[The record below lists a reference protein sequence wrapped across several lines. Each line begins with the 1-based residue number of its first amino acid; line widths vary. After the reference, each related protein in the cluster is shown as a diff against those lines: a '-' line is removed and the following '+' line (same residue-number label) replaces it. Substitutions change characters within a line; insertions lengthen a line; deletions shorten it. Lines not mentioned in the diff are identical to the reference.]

1 MKFKY
6 ILLITAI
13 VVSLNKTRAQHSL
26 QPTMANLV
34 NNIVPGAGGN
44 SNASTTCSKDTVYY
58 PYYKATAFQAINV
71 VNTST
76 SGNAFAQWY
85 PAPQNITVSGF
96 DFFAWAPNASTPVT
110 VTCNL
115 YNAGAD
121 SMPQGTP
128 VRSVTVSID
137 STFGGGL
144 LSVLKKTAQFS
155 TAYTT
160 NAPYVI
166 TIENS
171 STNNV
176 SVVANSWTATGGGNG
191 RGEWLSSV
199 RFSNNWVRSYNVN
212 VSSVQFNADFVL
224 MPHVVYTIAA
234 NFTVSNN
241 CVDNNSTINFSNSSS
256 PIFASGFYNRWVYFN
271 AAQNSYY
278 WNFGNGSSYSVN
290 PSRTYSTAGNYNV
303 LLTATQLGWIM
314 TCVDTH
320 STNLIATPA
329 APSIG
334 SNSPVCA
341 GDSIVLTSSPVSGG
355 TFSWTGPNSFVSN
368 KQDSTLRN
376 VNSSMG
382 GTYGA
387 TVSVGG
393 CTSQQSTLNV
403 TVNAVPSTPSASNNG
418 PLCTGQDLQLSTAA
432 VSSASY
438 SWTGPNSFTSTSQ
451 NPVVTAVTASNAG
464 VYAVRVIVNGC
475 ASQPGS
481 TTMSIGSAP
490 AAPSVS
496 NNGPLCQGQNLQL
509 TASNS
514 TNASYSW
521 TGPNS
526 FTSNQQNPSINGV
539 SSANAGTYSCTVTVS
554 GCGTSSAA
562 STSVSITSLPS
573 APTAGNNGPICDGKT
588 LSLTASTITGASYAW
603 TGPAG
608 FTSSNQNPVL
618 PSFNASMAGNYSVTA
633 TVSGC
638 GTSNAG
644 TTAVVYN
651 PGPSTPTVTSNGP
664 LCSGS
669 TLQLQATQITGTT
682 YAWTGP
688 NGFTSTLQNP
698 VVSNVSPANS
708 GSYSVTATIVNC
720 ATSPAGSIGVVVND
734 IPNSPN
740 VSNNSPVCSGAT
752 LNLQASNI
760 TGATYLWTGPNGYS
774 STLQNPSISNV
785 SGTNEGNYSVVAKVN
800 GCSSPTVNISA
811 VVNPKPNSPTAG
823 KNGPACEGGDLNL
836 TASSILNASYFWTG
850 PNGFTSFVQ
859 NPTVT
864 NLVAANSGTY
874 SVTASVANCAALP
887 STLNINVA
895 AKPTLATILGP
906 TLGTRNG
913 TSNYSVS
920 FTNGS
925 TYNWQITGG
934 NQISGGVTN
943 AITVQWADVAAG
955 SVSVTETNQEG
966 CVGNQV
972 TSNVGLWY
980 TGITPAP
987 NASITVYPNPV
998 KDVLYIKEV
1007 KEASTLVITNIIG
1020 KNVKEIKLTSG
1031 SQMIDVS
1038 DLPEGI
1044 YFLNFAEGITLK
1056 ISKIK

>member
-6 ILLITAI
+6 ILLITVI
-13 VVSLNKTRAQHSL
+13 VVSLSYVKAQHSL
-26 QPTMANLV
+26 QPSMVNLI
-34 NNIVPGAGGN
+34 NNIVPGGGN
-44 SNASTTCSKDTVYY
+44 SNSSTNCTKDTVYY

-85 PAPQNITVSGF
+85 PAPQNITITGF
-96 DFFAWAPNASTPVT
+96 DFFAWAPNASNPIT

-137 STFGGGL
+137 SAFGGGL
-144 LSVLKKTAQFS
+144 LSVLKKTVQFG
-155 TAYTT
+155 TAYTA

-191 RGEWLSSV
+191 RSEWLSSV
-199 RFSNNWVRSYNVN
+199 RFSNNWIRSYNVN

-256 PIFASGFYNRWVYFN
+256 PILTSGFYNRWVYFN

-290 PSRTYSTAGNYNV
+290 PSRAYSTAGNYNV

-320 STNLIATPA
+320 STNLVATPT

-334 SNSPVCA
+334 SNSPVCT
-341 GDSIVLTSSPVSGG
+341 GDSIVLTSNPVSGG
-355 TFSWTGPNSFVSN
+355 TFNWTGPNSFMST
-368 KQDSTLRN
+368 KKDSTLRN
-376 VNSSMG
+376 VNSSMA

-393 CTSQQSTLNV
+393 CTSQQSTINV
-403 TVNAVPSTPSASNNG
+403 IVNTVPNTPSASNNG

-432 VSSASY
+432 VSNASY
-438 SWTGPNSFTSTSQ
+438 SWTGPSSFTSTSQ

-475 ASQPGS
+475 VSQPGS
-481 TTMSIGSAP
+481 TTMSIGTAP

-539 SSANAGTYSCTVTVS
+539 SSSNAGTYSCTVTVT

-562 STSVSITSLPS
+562 STSVSITSLPT
-573 APTAGNNGPICDGKT
+573 APTAGNNGPVCDGKT
-588 LSLTASTITGASYAW
+588 LSLTASTITGATYAW

-608 FTSSNQNPVL
+608 FSSSNQNPVL

-644 TTAVVYN
+644 TTTVGYN
-651 PGPSTPTVTSNGP
+651 PGPSTPTVTSNAP
-664 LCSGS
+664 LCTGS
-669 TLQLQATQITGTT
+669 TLQLQATQVTGAT

-708 GSYSVTATIVNC
+708 GSYSVTATIANC
-720 ATSPAGSIGVVVND
+720 ATSPAGNIGVLVND
-734 IPNSPN
+734 IPNSPT

-760 TGATYLWTGPNGYS
+760 TGATYLWTGPNGYT

-785 SGTNEGNYSVVAKVN
+785 NQTNEGNYSVVAKVS

-811 VVNPKPNSPTAG
+811 VVNPKPNSPAAN

-836 TASSILNASYFWTG
+836 TATPIANASYFWIG

-859 NPTVT
+859 NPTIT
-864 NLVAANSGTY
+864 NLVAANSGMY
-874 SVTASVANCAALP
+874 SVTASVANCSALP
-887 STLNINVA
+887 SSLNVNVA
-895 AKPTLATILGP
+895 AMPTLSAILGP
-906 TLGTRNG
+906 TRSTRNG
-913 TSNYSVS
+913 SANYSVP

-925 TYNWQITGG
+925 IYTWQITGG

-943 AITVQWADVAAG
+943 AITVQWADVGVG

-972 TSNVGLWY
+972 TANVGLWY
-980 TGITPAP
+980 TGIAPGP
-987 NASITVYPNPV
+987 NAGIAVYPNPV
-998 KDVLYIKEV
+998 KEVLYINHIQ
-1007 KEASTLVITNIIG
+1007 EATTLFITNIIG
-1020 KNVKEIKLTSG
+1020 KNVKEMKLISG
-1031 SQMIDVS
+1031 SQTVDVS

-1044 YFLNFAEGITLK
+1044 YFLNFAEGFTLK

>member
-6 ILLITAI
+6 ILLITVI
-13 VVSLNKTRAQHSL
+13 VVSLSYVKAQHSL
-26 QPTMANLV
+26 QPSMVNLI
-34 NNIVPGAGGN
+34 NNIVPGGGN
-44 SNASTTCSKDTVYY
+44 SNSSTTCTKDTVYY

-85 PAPQNITVSGF
+85 PAPQNITISGF
-96 DFFAWAPNASTPVT
+96 DFFAWAPNASNPIT

-137 STFGGGL
+137 SAFGGGL
-144 LSVLKKTAQFS
+144 LSVLKKTVQFG
-155 TAYTT
+155 TAYTA

-191 RGEWLSSV
+191 RSEWLSSV
-199 RFSNNWVRSYNVN
+199 RFSNNWIRSYNVN

-256 PIFASGFYNRWVYFN
+256 PILTSGFYNRWVYFN

-290 PSRTYSTAGNYNV
+290 PSRAYSTAGNYNV

-320 STNLIATPA
+320 STNLVATPT

-334 SNSPVCA
+334 SNSPVCT
-341 GDSIVLTSSPVSGG
+341 GDSIVLTSNPVSGG
-355 TFSWTGPNSFVSN
+355 TFNWTGPNSFMST
-368 KQDSTLRN
+368 KKDSTLRN
-376 VNSSMG
+376 VNSSMA

-393 CTSQQSTLNV
+393 CTSQQSTINV
-403 TVNAVPSTPSASNNG
+403 IVNTVPNTPSASNNG

-432 VSSASY
+432 VSNASY
-438 SWTGPNSFTSTSQ
+438 SWTGPSSFTSTSQ

-475 ASQPGS
+475 VSQPGS
-481 TTMSIGSAP
+481 TTMSIGTAP

-539 SSANAGTYSCTVTVS
+539 SSSNAGTYSCTVTVS

-562 STSVSITSLPS
+562 STSVSITSLPT
-573 APTAGNNGPICDGKT
+573 APTAGNNGPVCDGKT
-588 LSLTASTITGASYAW
+588 LSLTASTITGATYAW

-608 FTSSNQNPVL
+608 FSSSNQNPVL

-644 TTAVVYN
+644 TTTVGYN
-651 PGPSTPTVTSNGP
+651 PGPSTPTVTSNAP
-664 LCSGS
+664 LCTGS
-669 TLQLQATQITGTT
+669 TLQLQATQVTGAT

-708 GSYSVTATIVNC
+708 GSYSVTATIANC
-720 ATSPAGSIGVVVND
+720 ATSPAGNIGVLVND
-734 IPNSPN
+734 IPNSPT

-785 SGTNEGNYSVVAKVN
+785 NQTNEGNYSVVAKVS

-811 VVNPKPNSPTAG
+811 VVNPKPNSPAAN

-836 TASSILNASYFWTG
+836 TATPIANASYFWTG

-859 NPTVT
+859 NPTIT
-864 NLVAANSGTY
+864 NLVAANSGMY
-874 SVTASVANCAALP
+874 SVTASVANCSALP
-887 STLNINVA
+887 SSLNVNVA
-895 AKPTLATILGP
+895 AMPTLSAILGP
-906 TLGTRNG
+906 TRSTRNG
-913 TSNYSVS
+913 SANYSVP

-925 TYNWQITGG
+925 IYTWQITGG

-943 AITVQWADVAAG
+943 AITVQWADVGVG

-972 TSNVGLWY
+972 TANVGLWY
-980 TGITPAP
+980 TGIAPGP
-987 NASITVYPNPV
+987 NAGIAVYPNPV
-998 KDVLYIKEV
+998 KEVLYINHIQ
-1007 KEASTLVITNIIG
+1007 EATTLFITNIIG
-1020 KNVKEIKLTSG
+1020 KNVKEMKLISG
-1031 SQMIDVS
+1031 SQTVDVS

-1044 YFLNFAEGITLK
+1044 YFLNFAEGFTLK